1 MSCPS
6 TAGPCC
12 THESCMDQPYPCS
25 SVSHVEMA
33 QRWLLGVCISNWL
46 CTIPPNPSPTLSA
59 HQHTLFV
66 CVHTQHM
73 HTSHTHTHT
82 QWGLLLL
89 PLIASHSV
97 STSIVPTYLSLPLI
111 LLCRFWCCVMAVL
124 QTQYYLLLKWIS
136 VKEAP
141 IKQKLHVKSWSI
153 LISIGC

>member
-12 THESCMDQPYPCS
+12 THESCVDQPYPCS

-66 CVHTQHM
+66 CVCTHNTCTHL
-73 HTSHTHTHT
+73 THTHSEAFCSCP
-82 QWGLLLL
+82 W
-89 PLIASHSV
+89 
-97 STSIVPTYLSLPLI
+97 LPLI
-111 LLCRFWCCVMAVL
+111 LRLL
-124 QTQYYLLLKWIS
+124 QSFLPICLYHWSFYAGSDVVWWQFYKPSTIS
-136 VKEAP
+136 CLNESLWKKP
-141 IKQKLHVKSWSI
+141 QLDKS
-153 LISIGC
+153 CM

>member
-73 HTSHTHTHT
+73 HTSNTHTHT
-82 QWGLLLL
+82 VRPFAPALDCLSFCVYFNRSYL
-89 PLIASHSV
+89 SV
-97 STSIVPTYLSLPLI
+97 STTDPFMQVLMLCDGSSTNPVLSL
-111 LLCRFWCCVMAVL
+111 A
-124 QTQYYLLLKWIS
+124 
-136 VKEAP
+136 
-141 IKQKLHVKSWSI
+141 
-153 LISIGC
+153 